1 MSKKQKRLATVRND
15 FQIAQSQLEMTESYI
30 RDFDNGEL
38 YHPLGRKHLEDVR
51 DYWDA
56 QYETARAKLSEL
68 EGWSNNDESKA

>member
-1 MSKKQKRLATVRND
+1 MNRKQKQLEAVRND
-15 FQIAQSQLEMTESYI
+15 FQIAQYHLEMTESSI
-30 RDFDNGEL
+30 RDFDNEEL

-56 QYETARAKLSEL
+56 QYETMRAKLSEL